1 MSSNFH
7 SNFQRQTPLLD
18 SLKTLIDRPHAAF
31 YTPGHKQ
38 GQGISQ
44 NLAKLLGNSVFKA
57 DLSELPE
64 LDNLYAPVAS
74 IKAAQDLAAQ
84 AFGAE
89 QTWFLVNGSTCGIQ
103 AAILATCSEGEKII
117 LPRNVHQ
124 SAIAGL
130 IFSGAVP
137 IFLDPPYNPQQDL
150 TYSITPEAVAEAL
163 EAHPDVRSIMTIY
176 PTYNGICGDI
186 EAIKNLAHKHG
197 IPLLVDEAHGPHLSF
212 HPDLPTSALAA
223 GADLTIQS
231 SHKVIGAMTQASMLH
246 VKGSRIDRSRLN
258 RSLQILQSTSP
269 SYLLLASLDAARQQM
284 ATQGEELLSH
294 TLQLSIRA
302 INNLSQLKQ
311 IQVLKKPTQKIPGFF
326 DLDITRL
333 TVDISRLEINGFT
346 ADEILHHKL
355 GVTAELTMLQNLT
368 FIISIGNTLSDIEKL
383 IQGFATLTAQYGTR
397 ENEQILPVLPL
408 PTSHRSNPIS
418 PREAFLSPT
427 ENLPIEK
434 TIDRISAELICP
446 YPPGI
451 PILMPGEKI
460 SASALNFLE
469 KVLATGGTIT
479 GCSDTS
485 LKTLKVVH

>member
-1 MSSNFH
+1 MS

-38 GQGISQ
+38 GQGISR
-44 NLAKLLGNSVFKA
+44 NLVQLLGKSVFKA

-64 LDNLYAPVAS
+64 LDNLFAPVTS

-103 AAILATCSEGEKII
+103 AAILATCREGEKII

-124 SAIAGL
+124 SVIAGL
-130 IFSGAVP
+130 VFSGAVP
-137 IFLDPPYNPQQDL
+137 IFLDPPYNSQQDL
-150 TYSITPEAVAEAL
+150 TYSITPEAVVEAL
-163 EAHPDVRSIMTIY
+163 EAHPEVRAIMTIY

-186 EAIKNLAHKHG
+186 EALKNLAHKHG

-212 HPDLPTSALAA
+212 HPDLPVSALSA

-246 VKGSRIDRSRLN
+246 VQGSRIDRSRLN
-258 RSLQILQSTSP
+258 KSLQILQSTSP
-269 SYLLLASLDAARQQM
+269 SYVLLASLDAARQQM
-284 ATQGEELLSH
+284 ATQGEELLSQ
-294 TLQLSIRA
+294 TIQLSIRA
-302 INNLSQLKQ
+302 IDNLSQLKQ
-311 IQVLKKPTQKIPGFF
+311 IQVLKKPTQKVPGFF

-333 TVDISRLEINGFT
+333 TVDLSQLEIDGFT
-346 ADEILHHKL
+346 ADKILHRKL
-355 GVTAELTMLQNLT
+355 GVTAELTMLQHLT
-368 FIISIGNTLSDIEKL
+368 FIISLGNTLSDIEKL
-383 IQGFATLTAQYGTR
+383 IQGFVTLIAQYATG
-397 ENEQILPVLPL
+397 ENAQPLSVLPL
-408 PTSHRSNPIS
+408 PTSNRSYPIS

-427 ENLPIEK
+427 EILPIEK

-460 SASALNFLE
+460 SASSLIFLE
-469 KVLATGGTIT
+469 QVLAAGGTIT

-485 LKTLKVVH
+485 LKTLKVVY